1 MVVERLLGDRQG
13 RQASQA
19 EKHDTKVIINNIAAK
34 NGGDEMDELY
44 YYYYYYSS
52 ELTAPAARIYV

>member
-1 MVVERLLGDRQG
+1 MSDG
-13 RQASQA
+13 RWWLNASWGIGKAWQA

-52 ELTAPAARIYV
+52 ESQHQAPA